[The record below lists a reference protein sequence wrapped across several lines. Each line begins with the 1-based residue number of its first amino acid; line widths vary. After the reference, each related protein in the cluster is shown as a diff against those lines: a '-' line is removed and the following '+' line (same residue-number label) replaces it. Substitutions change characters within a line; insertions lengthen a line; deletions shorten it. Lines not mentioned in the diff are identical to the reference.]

1 MRGKK
6 GQLNKSIS
14 HNIPYT
20 ELSVKKI
27 IHFNGT
33 SPLARFVPLTASME
47 TLKYVAQTE
56 NSRESGTP
64 CCHLCSLPLRTVK
77 LAYSTHKHT
86 HSTAQI
92 NDIVLI
98 VAMGFI
104 SHGNHPMSLIE
115 FRVFLNKQRVLT
127 GEVNI
132 MAWQQATP
140 MSRRSKA
147 VNPSPLEERWI
158 RWQRKFKQL
167 LGRPKQTVRCYRGT
181 CQNLLSPPP
190 LEELHPHPG

>member
-1 MRGKK
+1 MKGRK
-6 GQLNKSIS
+6 GQLYKSIF

-27 IHFNGT
+27 TDFNGT
-33 SPLARFVPLTASME
+33 SPLACFVPLTASME
-47 TLKYVAQTE
+47 TLKHVAQAE
-56 NSRESGTP
+56 NSRDSGTP
-64 CCHLCSLPLRTVK
+64 CCHVCSLLHTVK
-77 LAYSTHKHT
+77 LAYSKHKHT

-92 NDIVLI
+92 NDMVLI

-104 SHGNHPMSLIE
+104 SHGNHRISLIE
-115 FRVFLNKQRVLT
+115 FRVILNKQRVLT
-127 GEVNI
+127 GEADI

-140 MSRRSKA
+140 LSRRSRA

-167 LGRPKQTVRCYRGT
+167 LGRPK
-181 CQNLLSPPP
+181 
-190 LEELHPHPG
+190 